1 MWSQHRAPTEPLS
14 VAVPARRVSVPFFPG
29 YENPLQEGA
38 PNNGSQDQETASF
51 GRRPIGRLERDNN
64 VRRYAARSLAISES
78 LLGDRLSKMQRA
90 GVKVPRSGWRPQK
103 RGPEFRGQGPES
115 GQRRAE
121 SRGPQAVAV
130 TVGHS
135 PCSAVRSP
143 LSARLA
149 DILAFNSKL
158 AGHPLVDAVEESQRR
173 QADGRRIEIHE
184 ACGGPA
190 NWWTSAPRKCRPES
204 FGKASR
210 STSTSSSLAA
220 TSSGSSRWACVHA
233 RSAGRPSPTWSTVKV
248 RRRQSHSVQPVPN
261 PQSLPGRSGATT
273 KD

>member
-1 MWSQHRAPTEPLS
+1 MAVRTRKPRLS
-14 VAVPARRVSVPFFPG
+14 DADLLAALSA
-29 YENPLQEGA
+29 N
-38 PNNGSQDQETASF
+38 
-51 GRRPIGRLERDNN
+51 NN

-158 AGHPLVDAVEESQRR
+158 AGHPLVDAVEELQRR
-173 QADGRRIEIHE
+173 QAERRRIEIHE
-184 ACGGPA
+184 AWWRTRAELVDFPA
-190 NWWTSAPRKCRPES
+190 PTEMSPGIFRQSFTLDINQQLSRGDIERIFSLGVRAMHEARGEVADVVNGVKMRGARK
-204 FGKASR
+204 
-210 STSTSSSLAA
+210 
-220 TSSGSSRWACVHA
+220 
-233 RSAGRPSPTWSTVKV
+233 
-248 RRRQSHSVQPVPN
+248 SHSVQPVPN